1 MSRRPLSA
9 ILVTTLAIA
18 AIVGGAIVLESG
30 ALTSQAQN
38 PRATADPATPRNPK
52 IEAASAGTWLPSPP
66 APPPWSARS
75 ASDVL
80 ANLPKDPN
88 FATAIAALS
97 SGADP
102 DPRAVGHAPVL
113 GAPMYVR
120 GLGPG
125 EASEYLVPVKVG
137 TTTIAVMKISLD
149 TNGFGQLQAV
159 RGWSTTPDFPA
170 TSQAAAIA
178 RAGTASDPA
187 TSAELVWTNIR
198 GVAEELQ
205 PFWRLTRASGTVF
218 VLFEDGTLTSASDA
232 GL

>member
-1 MSRRPLSA
+1 MSRRPISA
-9 ILVTTLAIA
+9 IVVTTLALA
-18 AIVGGAIVLESG
+18 AIVGGAIVL
-30 ALTSQAQN
+30 ANAPLTSQAQN

-52 IEAASAGTWLPSPP
+52 VDAASASTPLPSPP
-66 APPPWSARS
+66 APRPWRARN

-88 FATAIAALS
+88 FATAIAGLS

-120 GLGPG
+120 ALGTG

-149 TNGFGQLQAV
+149 TNGFGQLDAM
-159 RGWSTTPDFPA
+159 RGWSTTPDFPP
-170 TSQAAAIA
+170 TSQAAAMA
-178 RAGTASDPA
+178 RAGTAGDPA

-198 GVAEELQ
+198 AVAEELQ
-205 PFWRLTRASGTVF
+205 PFWRVTRASGTVF
-218 VLFEDGTLTSASDA
+218 VLFEDGTLASASDA

>member
-9 ILVTTLAIA
+9 ILVTTLALA
-18 AIVGGAIVLESG
+18 ATVGGAIVLASG
-30 ALTSQAQN
+30 AVTSQAQS

-66 APPPWSARS
+66 APQPWSARS

-88 FATAIAALS
+88 FAPTIAALWS
-97 SGADP
+97 AADP

-120 GLGPG
+120 ALGPG
-125 EASEYLVPVKVG
+125 EASGYLVPVKAG
-137 TTTIAVMKISLD
+137 ATTIAVMWISVD
-149 TNGFGQLQAV
+149 TNGFGLLKAT
-159 RGWSTTPDFPA
+159 RGWSAAPDFPA
-170 TSQAAAIA
+170 TGQAAAIA
-178 RAGTASDPA
+178 RAGTPSDPA
-187 TSAELVWTNIR
+187 TSAELVWTYIR
-198 GVAEELQ
+198 AVADELQ
-205 PFWRLTRASGTVF
+205 PFWRVTRASGTVF
-218 VLFEDGTLTSASDA
+218 VLFENGTLSSAADA